1 MDWETIAFVLGDMES
16 LYHIS
21 PCYAERHT
29 YNETQRNLLLEL
41 SNCIDSLKEQAEI
54 AIAKILMGVEKNE

>member
-1 MDWETIAFVLGDMES
+1 MDWETVAFMLGDVQS
-16 LYHIS
+16 LYHTS

-54 AIAKILMGVEKNE
+54 AIAKILMEVEDNE